1 MGLAHVATADQT
13 DTDLRHGTPFLA
25 DACCNRLQNSYPD
38 RTFGAIAIDPH
49 SNDGAFQ
56 RGDIMT
62 AGRETIR
69 LTVAQ
74 AIVRYLMSQFIE
86 IDGVETRICGGG
98 FGIFGHG
105 NVPCLGEALFPVHE
119 LPLYRGQNEQSMGFA
134 AAAYSKYHLRK
145 RFMFCTASAGPGTAN
160 LLTASALAHANRLPM
175 LMLCGDT
182 FLTRLPDPV
191 LQQLEHFGN
200 PTLGLNDAFKA
211 VTRFW
216 DRITHPAQIIQ
227 SLPAALNTMLDPAD
241 CGPAFLALPQDLQ
254 GWAYDYPAAFF
265 ERRVHRIRRQ
275 APDAAEIADAAKL
288 LSGAKRPMIIA
299 GGGVQYSGA
308 VAELTTFADAHAI
321 PVVETI
327 AGRANMVAE
336 HALNIGPV
344 GVTGSDSAN
353 VIAAKADVILAVGT
367 RLQDFTT
374 GSWTAFAKDAK
385 IIAMNVG
392 RHDATKHLSQ
402 PVVGDAKLGLV
413 ALGQALEDYVAPTG
427 WTDHARAERVK
438 WDSYVATNVAHGNG
452 PNSYTQAIGV
462 VNELCDARDRIVT
475 AAGGLPAEVTAN
487 WRTRDIGTV
496 DVEFGFSCM
505 GYEIAGG
512 WGARIAQSELEST
525 ADTVVFVGDGSYLL
539 MNSDIYSSVLTQKKL
554 IVLVLDNGGFAVIN
568 KLQNNTGNES
578 FNNLIKDCPTV
589 PEPFAVDFEGHARSM
604 GADAVTVANPAE
616 LGEAFKRA
624 KAADKTTVIVM
635 QVDPYDGWTTEG
647 HTWWEV
653 GTAEVSESATVR
665 EKHAEWESE
674 RVKQRQGI

>member
-1 MGLAHVATADQT
+1 MSD
-13 DTDLRHGTPFLA
+13 
-25 DACCNRLQNSYPD
+25 S
-38 RTFGAIAIDPH
+38 
-49 SNDGAFQ
+49 SN
-56 RGDIMT
+56 
-62 AGRETIR
+62 TIR

-74 AIVRYLMSQFIE
+74 AIVRYLMNQFIE

-105 NVPCLGEALFPVHE
+105 NVPCLGEALYPVQDE

-134 AAAYSKYHLRK
+134 AAGYAKYHMRR

-200 PTLGLNDAFKA
+200 PTLGVNDAFKA

-227 SLPAALNTMLDPAD
+227 SLPAALATMLDPAD
-241 CGPAFLALPQDLQ
+241 CGPAFLGLPQDVQ
-254 GWAYDYPAAFF
+254 GWAYDYPEAFF
-265 ERRVHRIRRQ
+265 ARRVHRIRRQ
-275 APDAAEIADAAKL
+275 APDAAEIADAATL
-288 LSGAKRPMIIA
+288 LKSAERPMIIA

-308 VAELTTFADAHAI
+308 VAELTAFADAHNI

-336 HALNIGPV
+336 NPLNIGPL
-344 GVTGSDSAN
+344 GVTGSNSAN
-353 VIAAKADVILAVGT
+353 TIAAEADVILAVGT

-374 GSWTAFAKDAK
+374 GSWTAFAKDAR
-385 IIAMNVG
+385 IIGLNVG
-392 RHDATKHLSQ
+392 RHDAVKHMSM
-402 PVVGDAKLGLV
+402 PIVGDAKLSLG
-413 ALGQALEDYVAPTG
+413 ALGDAIAGYATPADWTAKAQSERAAWDAYVAG
-427 WTDHARAERVK
+427 
-438 WDSYVATNVAHGNG
+438 NVEPGNR
-452 PNSYTQAIGV
+452 PNSYAHAIGV
-462 VNELCDARDRIVT
+462 VNALCGKRDRVVA

-487 WRTRDIGTV
+487 WRTLDVGTV

-512 WGARIAQSELEST
+512 WGARIAQSEHEPT

-554 IVLVLDNGGFAVIN
+554 IILVLDNGGFAVIN
-568 KLQNNTGNES
+568 KLQNNTGNAS
-578 FNNLIKDCPTV
+578 FNNLIADCPTV
-589 PEPFAVDFEGHARSM
+589 PEPFTVDFDAHARAM
-604 GADAVTVANPAE
+604 GAATETVESPAE
-616 LGEAFKRA
+616 LAEAFKRA
-624 KAADKTTVIVM
+624 KAADKTSVIVM
-635 QVDPYDGWTTEG
+635 KVDPYEGWTTEG

-653 GTAEVSESATVR
+653 GTAQVSDNANVR
-665 EKHAEWESE
+665 EKHAEWEAD
-674 RVKQRQGI
+674 RVKQRQGV